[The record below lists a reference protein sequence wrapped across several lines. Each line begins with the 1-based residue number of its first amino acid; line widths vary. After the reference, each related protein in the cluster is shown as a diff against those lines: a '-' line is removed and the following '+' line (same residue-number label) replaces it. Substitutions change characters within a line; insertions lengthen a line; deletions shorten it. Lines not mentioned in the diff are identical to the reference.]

1 MLVFLYYL
9 VSPFGPDHTYLLIT
23 SYLAPAELHFK
34 DGLNTKAF
42 KKAKKQSLQ
51 KQKHKALTHNY
62 TFKHNKPADIAK

>member
-34 DGLNTKAF
+34 DGLNTNAF
-42 KKAKKQSLQ
+42 KKAEKESL
-51 KQKHKALTHNY
+51 
-62 TFKHNKPADIAK
+62 